1 MRVQEIAKVLTK
13 KGMVKMSWN
22 KKENC
27 VTGDYEIKKFDFNG
41 ILATVNVNH
50 GVFNIEKAGETI
62 EVIESILKNEGFIV
76 GNKRGVL
83 AIYKK

>member
-41 ILATVNVNH
+41 IYATVNVNT
-50 GVFNIEKAGETI
+50 GIFNSEKSGQTIEAIETI
-62 EVIESILKNEGFIV
+62 LRNAGLRVE
-76 GNKRGVL
+76 NKRGVL
-83 AIYKK
+83 AIFK